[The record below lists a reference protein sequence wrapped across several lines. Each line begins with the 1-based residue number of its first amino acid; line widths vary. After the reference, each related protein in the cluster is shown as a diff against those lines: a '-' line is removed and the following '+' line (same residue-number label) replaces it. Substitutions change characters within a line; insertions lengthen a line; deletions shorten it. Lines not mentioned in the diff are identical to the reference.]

1 MNAFEKT
8 VTNLHGKLFAQH
20 LIISFLLAR
29 EAVAHGGLPM
39 LKNVHSSLT
48 QEVSGAC
55 QVRDATGVVG
65 NFEAAASVELDEL
78 FLMASGLYGCC
89 TRAAPPG
96 G

>member
-1 MNAFEKT
+1 MNASEKKAIK
-8 VTNLHGKLFAQH
+8 LHGKFLAQR
-20 LIISFLLAR
+20 LVISFLLAR

-48 QEVSGAC
+48 QDVSASC
-55 QVRDATGVVG
+55 QINDATGVVG
-65 NFEAAASVELDEL
+65 NLEAAISVELDEL
-78 FLMASGLYGCC
+78 FFMASSLYGRC